1 MRTAK
6 DIAALLPELEYHIA
20 DEFEDQDLDFKQ
32 WDTQSRDKSVQ
43 MVVRMAVCMANGGG
57 GTVVFGVA
65 DQVKGQQKAVLGIP
79 LEIDINILKKAV
91 YDQTDPKIMPVFETM
106 TVLEGTGRLLLMH
119 IHPGLPPYT
128 DTSGRGTVR
137 IGKDCQPLTG
147 TLRRKI
153 SVETGETDY
162 TSEVINAKLEDI
174 ISPSAIEILRMMA
187 KEQNA
192 PQDLLKMKDR
202 QLLDALGALPK
213 GKVTRAAVL
222 LCGKEEAIRSHIQGH
237 HWIFL
242 RMQSDTQ
249 YDVREDKV
257 TAIPLSISRLEDML
271 LPFNPI
277 TTVEHGLY
285 HFEYRAY
292 PDIAFRE
299 ALMNAFCH
307 ADYRIAG
314 PILVKM
320 FHNRLVVSNNGGFIA
335 GITEQN
341 ILHHQPAARNPLL
354 VEALTRL
361 RLVNRSNL
369 GIARMYSAFLIEGK
383 RPPVIQEIGD
393 SVAVTFLRSD
403 MDASFRSMIAEI
415 KDPPLDVDELL
426 ALSFLRQ
433 NPLSDVSQI
442 AEYCNCS
449 PRRSQEVLDA
459 LADRG
464 LAESGD
470 PNKHSLWQLSSTLRR
485 RYPSIQVETN
495 DRESILNLLRMNP
508 TEGVSVGLIID
519 QCGMS
524 RSSAKRLLGKLREE
538 GLIQM
543 IGKGAKVR
551 WIIDDRK

>member
-32 WDTQSRDKSVQ
+32 WDSQSRDKSVQ

-65 DQVKGQQKAVLGIP
+65 DQVKGQQQAVLGIP

-162 TSEVINAKLEDI
+162 TAEVINAKLEDI

-285 HFEYRAY
+285 HFEYRTY

-369 GIARMYSAFLIEGK
+369 GIARMFSAFLIEGK

-470 PNKHSLWQLSSTLRR
+470 PNKHSLWQLSLTLRR
-485 RYPSIQVETN
+485 LYPSIQVETN

-538 GLIQM
+538 GLVQM
-543 IGKGAKVR
+543 IGKGANVR